1 MNTQAGLKAPN
12 PFRGWAIE
20 LENLQDAIVVPAE
33 SRTFTQMAGVLRA
46 DGSYCS
52 NGAVWR
58 KDQEIT
64 SEPQPP
70 KGPIQ
75 KLPGRW
81 LWGGLLWRHFGH
93 FTVESTGRLWGL
105 EAGLEN
111 VQGVLFIPKSPK
123 YGDELIGFQSDFM
136 ALAGA
141 SPKVLIAPTQVEELV
156 VPGQGFGI
164 GRIVLGTEACK
175 TFFRDSFAPNIAPKG
190 PEKLYI
196 SRSMIGPTKG
206 ALVCERLF
214 EERLAEQG
222 YTVFHPQKHDIATQ
236 IAHYRAAR
244 KVIASEGSA
253 IHMFGLVAK
262 PDQELAMVIRRKSKA
277 TKYIERHV
285 RSFAG
290 ITPLMLNEV
299 RRTWK
304 PEGKTKQRFARGEPD
319 YPAIQKQ
326 LIEHGFLDRAPAWLP
341 LTEADV
347 NADLNRLDRSGM
359 VYRAVG

>member
-1 MNTQAGLKAPN
+1 MKKKSGLKAPN
-12 PFRGWAIE
+12 PFRGWARE
-20 LENLQDAIVVPAE
+20 LENLPNAIVVPAE
-33 SRTFTQMAGVLRA
+33 SRAFTQQAGVLRA
-46 DGSYCS
+46 DGSYCYI
-52 NGAVWR
+52 GALWR
-58 KDQEIT
+58 KHREIT

-81 LWGGLLWRHFGH
+81 LWGGVMWRHFGH

-105 EAGLEN
+105 QAGLDD

-123 YGDELIGFQSDFM
+123 HGDELVGYQSDFM

-141 SPKVLIAPTQVEELV
+141 NPKVLITPTQVEELV
-156 VPGQGFGI
+156 VPGQSFGI
-164 GRIVLGTEACK
+164 GRIVQGTEECK
-175 TFFRDSFAPNIAPKG
+175 TFFRDSFAPNIAPEG

-196 SRSMIGPTKG
+196 SRSMIGPAKG

-214 EERLAEQG
+214 EDRLAEQG
-222 YTVFHPQKHDIATQ
+222 YTVFHPQKHDIPTQ

-262 PDQELAMVIRRKSKA
+262 SDQELAVVIRRKSAA
-277 TKYIERHV
+277 TGYIKSHV
-285 RSFAG
+285 QSFAG
-290 ITPLMLNEV
+290 ITPLMLQEV
-299 RRTWK
+299 RRSWN
-304 PEGKTKQRFARGEPD
+304 PEGKTQPRFARGEPD

-326 LIEHGFLDRAPAWLP
+326 LIEHGFLDRAPAWPP

-347 NADLNRLDRSGM
+347 DADLNRPDRSGT